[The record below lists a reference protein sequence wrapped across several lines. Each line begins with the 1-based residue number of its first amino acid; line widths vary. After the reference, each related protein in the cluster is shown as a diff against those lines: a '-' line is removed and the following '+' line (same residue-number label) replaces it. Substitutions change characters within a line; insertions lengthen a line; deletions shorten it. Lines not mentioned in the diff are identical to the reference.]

1 LLGRRMFAANW
12 LRHRQRIHTRMAITA
27 IAATA
32 TPAPIPAPTPT
43 PVPPTDEGFA
53 AADADGCEGKGE
65 EDEAFEI
72 VLHPSMLN
80 WLMEE
85 LA

>member
-1 LLGRRMFAANW
+1 MGMV
-12 LRHRQRIHTRMAITA
+12 ITA

-32 TPAPIPAPTPT
+32 TPAPIPAFT
-43 PVPPTDEGFA
+43 PVLPTDEGFA
-53 AADADGCEGKGE
+53 AADADDCEGKGE
-65 EDEAFEI
+65 EEEALEI
-72 VLHPSMLN
+72 VLHPSMLY

>member
-1 LLGRRMFAANW
+1 MV
-12 LRHRQRIHTRMAITA
+12 ITA

-32 TPAPIPAPTPT
+32 TPAPIPAAFT
-43 PVPPTDEGFA
+43 PVLPTDKGFA
-53 AADADGCEGKGE
+53 AADADDCEGKGE

-80 WLMEE
+80 WLTEE

>member
-1 LLGRRMFAANW
+1 MFAADW
-12 LRHRQRIHTRMAITA
+12 LRRRRRIHMGMVITA

-32 TPAPIPAPTPT
+32 TPAPIPAFI
-43 PVPPTDEGFA
+43 PVLLTDEGIA
-53 AADADGCEGKGE
+53 AADADDCEGKGE

>member
-1 LLGRRMFAANW
+1 MITADW
-12 LRHRQRIHTRMAITA
+12 LRRRRKIHTEMAITA

-32 TPAPIPAPTPT
+32 TPAPIPAFT
-43 PVPPTDEGFA
+43 PVLLTLPTDEGFA
-53 AADADGCEGKGE
+53 AADADDCEGKGE

-72 VLHPSMLN
+72 VLHPSMVY

-85 LA
+85 LV

>member
-1 LLGRRMFAANW
+1 LLGRRMFAADW

-32 TPAPIPAPTPT
+32 TPAPIPAFTL
-43 PVPPTDEGFA
+43 VLPTDEGFA
-53 AADADGCEGKGE
+53 AADADDCEGKGE

-72 VLHPSMLN
+72 VLHPSMLY

-85 LA
+85 LV

>member
-1 LLGRRMFAANW
+1 MFAANW
-12 LRHRQRIHTRMAITA
+12 LRRCRRIHAGMVITA

-32 TPAPIPAPTPT
+32 TPAPIPAFT
-43 PVPPTDEGFA
+43 PVLPTDEGFA
-53 AADADGCEGKGE
+53 AADADDCEGKGE

-72 VLHPSMLN
+72 VLHPSMVY

>member
-1 LLGRRMFAANW
+1 MGMV
-12 LRHRQRIHTRMAITA
+12 ITA
-27 IAATA
+27 IAAT
-32 TPAPIPAPTPT
+32 PTPT
-43 PVPPTDEGFA
+43 PMPIPAFTPVLPTDEGFA
-53 AADADGCEGKGE
+53 AADADDCEGKGE
-65 EDEAFEI
+65 EDDAFEI